1 MNHKQ
6 QQFIL
11 KFCNQL
17 ASVIQAC
24 EHNESAEIEIGRRHV
39 GKHQVRVKLL
49 AEREKGFAAPIGT
62 HGNRA
67 GADQR
72 NDSTGSDAINNKES
86 SGTE

>member
-49 AEREKGFAAPIGT
+49 AERERGFAAPIGT
-62 HGNRA
+62 HGNRTA
-67 GADQR
+67 TDQPGKTI
-72 NDSTGSDAINNKES
+72 DSSDM
-86 SGTE
+86 SGPEE

>member
-1 MNHKQ
+1 MNPKQ

-11 KFCNQL
+11 KFCSQL

-39 GKHQVRVKLL
+39 GKHQVKVKLM

-62 HGNRA
+62 HGNR
-67 GADQR
+67 
-72 NDSTGSDAINNKES
+72 GSNTNRGNNTPENKTD
-86 SGTE
+86 TE